1 MSRSAARPARHKTE
15 INFTTGSL
23 FAPILLFTL
32 PVLAT
37 GILQF
42 LYNTAD
48 TLIVSNFAADGES
61 ALAAVTSTGSLSNL
75 ITGLFIG
82 LSVGASVTLSHS
94 LGSGRSDEAGKVV
107 HTSISIAAILG
118 IIIGILGYITCKPLL
133 ILMDSPEDV
142 LDQAA
147 VYMRIIFIGMPAQMV
162 YNYGAA
168 LLRAKG
174 DTKFPLYILIGTGIV
189 NVLFNLIF
197 VIVFHLDVA
206 GVAISTIISQYLSA
220 ILVIIKLCSLK
231 DECRLNLRQ
240 LRISRRL
247 LAKIIKVGIP
257 AGIQGCL
264 FSFSNVIIQSSVNS
278 FDTVGVAGN
287 GAAASIDGLIY
298 IALNSFYHAALTFSG
313 QNLGAKN
320 LKRVRKTCLYC
331 FLLVLAI
338 GIPLCIICYAFGE
351 PLLGIFLPD
360 NNAANKQAILDFGMR
375 RMLYTTLF
383 YFLCGTM
390 EVMSGMLRGLG
401 ASTTSMVVSLIGACV
416 MRVVWVYTVF
426 KAYGTPESLYISYP
440 VSWLATTVVLYIC
453 YLFVLRR
460 IKRRLADR
468 QEQEATADAARTV

>member
-1 MSRSAARPARHKTE
+1 MSRSAVKPAREKKE
-15 INFTTGSL
+15 INFTSGPL
-23 FAPILLFTL
+23 FVPILLFTL

-48 TLIVSNFAADGES
+48 TLIVSNYAADGAS

-82 LSVGASVTLSHS
+82 LSVGASVTLSHA
-94 LGSGRSDEAGKVV
+94 LGSGRSDEASDVV
-107 HTSISIAAILG
+107 HTAISIAAILG
-118 IIIGILGYITCKPLL
+118 VIVGILGFITCKPLL
-133 ILMDSPEDV
+133 VLMDSPEEV

-147 VYMRIIFIGMPAQMV
+147 LYMRIIFIGMPAQMV

-174 DTKFPLYILIGTGIV
+174 DTKRPLYFLMISGAV
-189 NVLFNLIF
+189 NVACNLVF

-206 GVAISTIISQYLSA
+206 GVALATIISQYLSA
-220 ILVIIKLCSLK
+220 TLVIIRLSHLD
-231 DECRLNLRQ
+231 DECKLDIRHM
-240 LRISRRL
+240 RISKHL
-247 LAKIIKVGIP
+247 LAKIIRVGIP

-313 QNLGAKN
+313 QNLGAKEMG
-320 LKRVRKTCLYC
+320 RVKKTCYYC
-331 FLLVLAI
+331 LILVLII
-338 GIPLCIICYAFGE
+338 GIPLCLVCYAFGE
-351 PLLGIFLPD
+351 PLLGLFLSESGE
-360 NNAANKQAILDFGMR
+360 NAAIKTEVLAFGMR
-375 RMLYTTLF
+375 RMLYTTVF

-401 ASTTSMVVSLIGACV
+401 ASTTSMIVSLIGACA
-416 MRVVWVYTVF
+416 MRVVWVYTIF
-426 KAYGTPESLYISYP
+426 AAYRTPESLYISYP
-440 VSWLATTVVLYIC
+440 VSWLATTVVLYVC
-453 YLFVLRR
+453 YFFIFRKTQ
-460 IKRRLADR
+460 KRLDSQTLPAHH
-468 QEQEATADAARTV
+468 AGA

>member
-1 MSRSAARPARHKTE
+1 MSRSAARPARTKND
-15 INFTTGSL
+15 ISFTSGPL
-23 FAPILLFTL
+23 FVPILLFTL

-94 LGSGRSDEAGKVV
+94 LGSGRRDEAGDVV

-118 IIIGILGYITCKPLL
+118 VIVGVLGFITCKPLL
-133 ILMDSPEDV
+133 VLMDSPEDV

-147 VYMRIIFIGMPAQMV
+147 LYMRIVFLGMPAQMV

-174 DTKFPLYILIGTGIV
+174 DTKRPLYFLMLSGAV
-189 NVLFNLIF
+189 NVACNLVF

-206 GVAISTIISQYLSA
+206 GVALATIISQYLSA
-220 ILVIIKLCSLK
+220 TLVLIRLSRLD
-231 DECRLNLRQ
+231 DECKLDIRHM
-240 LRISRRL
+240 RISPYL
-247 LAKIIKVGIP
+247 LVKIIKVGIP

-264 FSFSNVIIQSSVNS
+264 FSFSNVVIQSSVNS
-278 FDTVGVAGN
+278 FDTIGVAGN

-298 IALNSFYHAALTFSG
+298 IALNSFYHASLTFSG
-313 QNLGAKN
+313 QNLGAKEI
-320 LKRVRKTCLYC
+320 KRVQKTCYYC
-331 FLLVLAI
+331 LALVLII
-338 GIPLCIICYAFGE
+338 GIPLCLVCYAFGE
-351 PLLGIFLPD
+351 PLLGIFLSD
-360 NNAANKQAILDFGMR
+360 DNAANKQAILEFGMR
-375 RMLYTTLF
+375 RMFYTTIF

-401 ASTTSMVVSLIGACV
+401 ASTTSMIVSLIGACA
-416 MRVVWVYTVF
+416 MRVVWVYTIF
-426 KAYGTPESLYISYP
+426 AAYRTPESLYISYP
-440 VSWLATTVVLYIC
+440 VSWFATTVVLYIC
-453 YLFVLRR
+453 YVFILRK
-460 IKRRLADR
+460 IKKSLAS
-468 QEQEATADAARTV
+468 QSIPAHHAGA

>member
-1 MSRSAARPARHKTE
+1 MSRSAARPARTKND
-15 INFTTGSL
+15 ISFTSGPL
-23 FAPILLFTL
+23 FVPILLFTL

-94 LGSGRSDEAGKVV
+94 LGSGRRDEAGDVV
-107 HTSISIAAILG
+107 HTAISIAAILG
-118 IIIGILGYITCKPLL
+118 VIVGILGFITCKPLL
-133 ILMDSPEDV
+133 VLMDSPEDV

-147 VYMRIIFIGMPAQMV
+147 LYMRIIFIGMPAQMV

-174 DTKFPLYILIGTGIV
+174 DTKRPLYFLMVSGAV
-189 NVLFNLIF
+189 NVACNLVF

-206 GVAISTIISQYLSA
+206 GVALATIISQYLSA
-220 ILVIIKLCSLK
+220 TLVLIRLSRLD
-231 DECRLNLRQ
+231 DECKLDIRHM
-240 LRISRRL
+240 RISPHL
-247 LAKIIKVGIP
+247 LVKIIKVGIP

-278 FDTVGVAGN
+278 FDTIGVAGN

-298 IALNSFYHAALTFSG
+298 IALNSFYHASLTFAG
-313 QNLGAKN
+313 QNLGAKEI
-320 LKRVRKTCLYC
+320 KRVQKTCYYC
-331 FLLVLAI
+331 LALVLII
-338 GIPLCIICYAFGE
+338 GIPLCLVCYAFGE
-351 PLLGIFLPD
+351 PLLGIFLSD
-360 NNAANKQAILDFGMR
+360 DNAANKQAILEFGMR
-375 RMLYTTLF
+375 RMFYTTIF

-401 ASTTSMVVSLIGACV
+401 ASTTSMIVSLIGACA
-416 MRVVWVYTVF
+416 MRVVWVYTIF
-426 KAYGTPESLYISYP
+426 ATYRTPEALYISYP

-453 YLFVLRR
+453 YVFILRK
-460 IKRRLADR
+460 IKKRLTSQSIPAHH
-468 QEQEATADAARTV
+468 AGA

>member
-1 MSRSAARPARHKTE
+1 MEYAMSRSAVKTARTKKE
-15 INFTTGSL
+15 INFTSGPL
-23 FAPILLFTL
+23 FVPILLFTL

-48 TLIVSNFAADGES
+48 TLVVSNFAADGQS

-82 LSVGASVTLSHS
+82 LSVGASVTLSHA
-94 LGSGRSDEAGKVV
+94 LGAGQKDEASDVV
-107 HTSISIAAILG
+107 HTAITIAAVFG
-118 IIIGILGYITCKPLL
+118 VVVGILGFITCKPLL
-133 ILMDSPEDV
+133 VLMDSPAEV

-147 VYMRIIFIGMPAQMV
+147 LYMRIVFVGMPAQMV

-174 DTKFPLYILIGTGIV
+174 DTKRPLIFLTISGAV
-189 NVLFNLIF
+189 NVAFNLIF

-206 GVAISTIISQYLSA
+206 GVALATIISQYLSA
-220 ILVIIKLCSLK
+220 VLIIIRLCRLD
-231 DECRLNLRQ
+231 DECKLDLRR
-240 LRISRRL
+240 LRISKHL
-247 LAKIIKVGIP
+247 FSKIIRVGIP

-278 FDTVGVAGN
+278 FDTIGVAGN

-313 QNLGAKN
+313 QNLGAKEIG
-320 LKRVRKTCLYC
+320 RVRKTCYYC
-331 FLLVLAI
+331 LLLVICI
-338 GIPLCIICYAFGE
+338 GIPLCIVCYMFGE
-351 PLLGIFLPD
+351 PLLGIFLSED
-360 NNAANKQAILDFGMR
+360 NAANRQEVLESGMR
-375 RMLYTTLF
+375 RMFYTTLF

-401 ASTTSMVVSLIGACV
+401 ASTTSMLVSLIGACA
-416 MRVVWVYTVF
+416 MRVVWVYTIF
-426 KAYGTPESLYISYP
+426 AMYRTPEALYISYP
-440 VSWLATTVVLYIC
+440 VSWFATTVVLYIC
-453 YLFVLRR
+453 YVFVLGK
-460 IKRRLADR
+460 IKKGLAS
-468 QEQEATADAARTV
+468 QALPAHHKGA

>member
-1 MSRSAARPARHKTE
+1 MSRSAVKVPRTKKE
-15 INFTTGSL
+15 IDFTTGPL
-23 FAPILLFTL
+23 FVPILLFTL

-94 LGSGRSDEAGKVV
+94 LGSGRKDEAGDVV

-118 IIIGILGYITCKPLL
+118 VIVGILGFIACKPLL
-133 ILMDSPEDV
+133 VMMDSPADV

-147 VYMRIIFIGMPAQMV
+147 LYMKIIFIGMPAQMV

-174 DTKFPLYILIGTGIV
+174 DTKRPLYFLMVSGAV
-189 NVLFNLIF
+189 NVIFNLVF

-206 GVAISTIISQYLSA
+206 GVALATIISQYLSA
-220 ILVIIKLCSLK
+220 TLVIIRLCRLD
-231 DECRLNLRQ
+231 DECRLHLKK
-240 LRISRRL
+240 LRISRHL
-247 LAKIIKVGIP
+247 LTKIIKVGIP

-278 FDTVGVAGN
+278 FDTIGVAGN

-298 IALNSFYHAALTFSG
+298 IALNSFYHASLTFSG
-313 QNLGAKN
+313 QNLGAKD
-320 LKRVRKTCLYC
+320 LKRVNKTCYYC
-331 FLLVLAI
+331 LALVLII
-338 GIPLCIICYAFGE
+338 GIPLCLVCYAFGE
-351 PLLGIFLPD
+351 PLLGIFLSD
-360 NNAANKQAILDFGMR
+360 GNAANKQAILEFGMR
-375 RMLYTTLF
+375 RMFYTTIF

-401 ASTTSMVVSLIGACV
+401 ASTTSMVVSLIGACA
-416 MRVVWVYTVF
+416 MRVVWIYTVF
-426 KAYGTPESLYISYP
+426 AAYRTPEALYISYP
-440 VSWLATTVVLYIC
+440 ISWFATTVVLYIC
-453 YLFVLRR
+453 YLFILHR
-460 IKRRLADR
+460 IKKRMGNPVPPAHH
-468 QEQEATADAARTV
+468 QGA